1 MATEFEQSVSGRI
14 AIGHLDPSCRIN
26 HLRLLLGCSLLALWP
41 GMVPSAAQEWT
52 RFRGPNGSGVLTGCE
67 IPGQWTEADYNWKV
81 ALPGVGHA
89 SPVIWGERVFLLSAD
104 PQTATRHVLCLRA
117 SDGATLWQRDF
128 PSAPHHL
135 HLRNSFASST
145 PAVDA
150 QHVYVAWSTPAAIT
164 LMALDHDGQTVW
176 TRDLGPFLSQHG
188 FGTSPIV
195 TDSGVILCLQQDKPQ
210 EDGPRTETSAIVAI
224 DPRTGET
231 RWTTPRLSEVVSY
244 STPCLY
250 EPAGQPRQL
259 ICCSMAQGIYSLD
272 LASGR
277 ENWSIDVFEMRTVSS
292 PIVAGDLIVGTTGSG
307 GGGNYLVA
315 VRPGPKPEV
324 AYRITTQAPYVPAPV
339 PHDGLLFLWS
349 DKGIVSC
356 LRAQDGSRIWQE
368 RIGGNYSGSPVIAG
382 QRLYCIDDDGLVVV
396 LAASEQFQ
404 LVGKNP
410 LGEASRSTPAVAAG
424 RMYLR
429 TESHL
434 ISIGR

>member
-1 MATEFEQSVSGRI
+1 M
-14 AIGHLDPSCRIN
+14 N

-52 RFRGPNGSGVLTGCE
+52 RFRGPNGSGVLTDCE

-81 ALPGVGHA
+81 TLPGVGHA

-117 SDGATLWQRDF
+117 ADGATLWQRDF

-150 QHVYVAWSTPAAIT
+150 QHVYVAWSTPAATT

-210 EDGPRTETSAIVAI
+210 EDGPRTETSAIVAV

-292 PIVAGDLIVGTTGSG
+292 PIVAGDLIVATTGSG

-324 AYRITTQAPYVPAPV
+324 AYRITTQAPYVPAPSPTMACSTFGPTKASSV
-339 PHDGLLFLWS
+339 
-349 DKGIVSC
+349 VSA
-356 LRAQDGSRIWQE
+356 LRTAVASGRSASAATTRA
-368 RIGGNYSGSPVIAG
+368 RPSSPASGSIASMTMG
-382 QRLYCIDDDGLVVV
+382 WSWCSRPASSSNWWARTRWVKP
-396 LAASEQFQ
+396 AAAR
-404 LVGKNP
+404 P
-410 LGEASRSTPAVAAG
+410 LSPQAACTCG
-424 RMYLR
+424 PNR
-429 TESHL
+429 T
-434 ISIGR
+434 